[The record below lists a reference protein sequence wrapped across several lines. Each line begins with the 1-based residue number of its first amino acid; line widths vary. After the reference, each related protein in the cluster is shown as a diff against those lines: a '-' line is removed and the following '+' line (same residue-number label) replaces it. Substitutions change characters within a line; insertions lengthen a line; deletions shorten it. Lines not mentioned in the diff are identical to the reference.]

1 MKVLD
6 LFSGIGGFS
15 LGLEWAGMSTVAM
28 CEKDPYCRK
37 ILAKHWPDLTI
48 HEDIRNLDGKEY
60 RNSIDLV
67 AGGFPCQPFSVAGK
81 RKGTDDDRH
90 LWPEMLRVIKEA
102 KPRWV
107 IGENVFGF
115 INMALDDVQA
125 DLEREH
131 YEVRKFVLPAVA
143 VDAKHRRD
151 RIFLV
156 AYSNSPAVWNLPERQ
171 AQGRDNL
178 QAGRQAITPHD
189 GPSQSMANAN
199 EHERWRES
207 STESQ
212 GRESRMEH
220 GSRSSGLTERQPNKT
235 LADTNSSWE
244 LQQEGDQQEIG
255 GWSGNSSQQDVANS
269 YGKGLEI
276 GQDLRENHEQELSPS
291 ERSGSERRED
301 VANSH
306 GTRGEAGLSGQ
317 EPWQEGNSGELDHQG
332 HQQSWREE
340 VREWPAEP
348 CVGRV
353 ADGVPNRVDR
363 IKGLGNAV
371 VPQLIQAIGELVI
384 EADKEMR
391 SGR

>member
-37 ILAKHWPDLTI
+37 ILAKHWPELTI
-48 HEDIRNLDGKEY
+48 HEDIRNLDGKKY

-81 RKGTDDDRH
+81 RKGADDDRH

-143 VDAKHRRD
+143 VDARHRRD

-171 AQGRDNL
+171 AQGRDHL
-178 QAGRQAITPHD
+178 QTGRQAITAHD
-189 GPSQSMANAN
+189 GPSQSMANTN

-220 GSRSSGLTERQPNKT
+220 GSRSSGLTERQPNQA
-235 LADTNSSWE
+235 LANPDSSWE
-244 LQQEGDQQEIG
+244 LQQEGDQQESW

-269 YGKGLEI
+269 
-276 GQDLRENHEQELSPS
+276 
-291 ERSGSERRED
+291 
-301 VANSH
+301 H
-306 GTRGEAGLSGQ
+306 GTRSEAGLSGQ
-317 EPWQEGNSGELDHQG
+317 ESWQEGNSGELDHQG

>member
-81 RKGTDDDRH
+81 RKGSDDDRH

-178 QAGRQAITPHD
+178 QAGRQAITAHD
-189 GPSQSMANAN
+189 GPSQSM
-199 EHERWRES
+199 
-207 STESQ
+207 
-212 GRESRMEH
+212 
-220 GSRSSGLTERQPNKT
+220 
-235 LADTNSSWE
+235 
-244 LQQEGDQQEIG
+244 
-255 GWSGNSSQQDVANS
+255 ANS

>member
-48 HEDIRNLDGKEY
+48 HEDIRNLDGKRYAE
-60 RNSIDLV
+60 SIDLV
-67 AGGFPCQPFSVAGK
+67 CGGFPCQPFSVAGK
-81 RKGTDDDRH
+81 RKGTNDDRH
-90 LWPEMLRVIKEA
+90 LWPEMLRVIKESR
-102 KPRWV
+102 PRWV

-115 INMALDDVQA
+115 VNMALDDVQA

-151 RIFLV
+151 RIILI
-156 AYSNSPAVWNLPERQ
+156 AYSNSPAVWDRTERQ
-171 AQGRDNL
+171 EIGRDHL
-178 QAGRQAITPHD
+178 QAGRQAITPND
-189 GPSQSMANAN
+189 GTAQS
-199 EHERWRES
+199 
-207 STESQ
+207 
-212 GRESRMEH
+212 
-220 GSRSSGLTERQPNKT
+220 
-235 LADTNSSWE
+235 LADTQSE
-244 LQQEGDQQEIG
+244 RVQGLR
-255 GWSGNSSQQDVANS
+255 SG
-269 YGKGLEI
+269 
-276 GQDLRENHEQELSPS
+276 REQEPHAH
-291 ERSGSERRED
+291 ER
-301 VANSH
+301 
-306 GTRGEAGLSGQ
+306 Q
-317 EPWQEGNSGELDHQG
+317 ELPMCESQRPRPAYWE
-332 HQQSWREE
+332 
-340 VREWPAEP
+340 AEP

-363 IKGLGNAV
+363 IRGLGNAV

>member
-15 LGLEWAGMSTVAM
+15 LGLERAGMSTVAM

-48 HEDIRNLDGKEY
+48 HEDIRNLDGKRY

-67 AGGFPCQPFSVAGK
+67 CGGFPCQPFSVAGK
-81 RKGTDDDRH
+81 RKGTNDDRH
-90 LWPEMLRVIKEA
+90 LWPEMLRVIKESR
-102 KPRWV
+102 PRWV

-151 RIFLV
+151 RIILI
-156 AYSNSPAVWNLPERQ
+156 AYSNSPAVWDRTERQ
-171 AQGRDNL
+171 EIGRDHL
-178 QAGRQAITPHD
+178 QAGRQTITPND
-189 GPSQSMANAN
+189 GTAQS
-199 EHERWRES
+199 
-207 STESQ
+207 
-212 GRESRMEH
+212 
-220 GSRSSGLTERQPNKT
+220 
-235 LADTNSSWE
+235 LADTQSE
-244 LQQEGDQQEIG
+244 RVQGLR
-255 GWSGNSSQQDVANS
+255 SG
-269 YGKGLEI
+269 
-276 GQDLRENHEQELSPS
+276 REQEPHAH
-291 ERSGSERRED
+291 ER
-301 VANSH
+301 
-306 GTRGEAGLSGQ
+306 Q
-317 EPWQEGNSGELDHQG
+317 ELPMCESQRPRPAYWE
-332 HQQSWREE
+332 
-340 VREWPAEP
+340 AEP

-363 IKGLGNAV
+363 IRGLGNAV

>member
-48 HEDIRNLDGKEY
+48 HEDIRNLDGKKY

-81 RKGTDDDRH
+81 RKGADDDRH

-143 VDAKHRRD
+143 VDAHHRRD
-151 RIFLV
+151 RIILV

-178 QAGRQAITPHD
+178 QAGRQTITPHD
-189 GPSQSMANAN
+189 GPSQSMAN
-199 EHERWRES
+199 
-207 STESQ
+207 
-212 GRESRMEH
+212 
-220 GSRSSGLTERQPNKT
+220 
-235 LADTNSSWE
+235 TNSSWE

-317 EPWQEGNSGELDHQG
+317 ESWQEGNSGELDHQG

-348 CVGRV
+348 CLGRV

-384 EADKEMR
+384 EADREMR

>member
-15 LGLEWAGMSTVAM
+15 LGLERAGMSTVAM

-48 HEDIRNLDGKEY
+48 HEDIRNLDGKRYAE
-60 RNSIDLV
+60 SIDLV
-67 AGGFPCQPFSVAGK
+67 CGGFPCQPFSVAGK
-81 RKGTDDDRH
+81 RKGTNDDRH
-90 LWPEMLRVIKEA
+90 LWPEMLRVIKESR
-102 KPRWV
+102 PRWV

-151 RIFLV
+151 RIILI
-156 AYSNSPAVWNLPERQ
+156 AYSNSPAVWDRTERQ

-178 QAGRQAITPHD
+178 QAGRKTITPND
-189 GPSQSMANAN
+189 GTAQS
-199 EHERWRES
+199 
-207 STESQ
+207 
-212 GRESRMEH
+212 
-220 GSRSSGLTERQPNKT
+220 
-235 LADTNSSWE
+235 LADTQSE
-244 LQQEGDQQEIG
+244 RVQGL
-255 GWSGNSSQQDVANS
+255 WSG
-269 YGKGLEI
+269 
-276 GQDLRENHEQELSPS
+276 REQEPHAH
-291 ERSGSERRED
+291 ER
-301 VANSH
+301 
-306 GTRGEAGLSGQ
+306 Q
-317 EPWQEGNSGELDHQG
+317 ELPMCESQRPRPAYWE
-332 HQQSWREE
+332 
-340 VREWPAEP
+340 AEP

-363 IKGLGNAV
+363 IRGLGNAV

-384 EADKEMR
+384 KADREMR

>member
-81 RKGTDDDRH
+81 RKGADDDRH

-178 QAGRQAITPHD
+178 QASRQAITPHD

-199 EHERWRES
+199 KHERWRES

-220 GSRSSGLTERQPNKT
+220 GSRSSGLTERQPNQT

-255 GWSGNSSQQDVANS
+255 GWSSNSSQQDVANS

-317 EPWQEGNSGELDHQG
+317 EPWQEGNSGEFDHQG

>member
-48 HEDIRNLDGKEY
+48 HEDIRNLDGKKY

-81 RKGTDDDRH
+81 RKGSDDDRH
-90 LWPEMLRVIKEA
+90 LWPEMRRVIQEA

-143 VDAKHRRD
+143 VDARHRRD
-151 RIFLV
+151 RIILI

-171 AQGRDNL
+171 AQGRDNI

-189 GPSQSMANAN
+189 GPSQSMAN
-199 EHERWRES
+199 
-207 STESQ
+207 
-212 GRESRMEH
+212 
-220 GSRSSGLTERQPNKT
+220 
-235 LADTNSSWE
+235 TNSPRE
-244 LQQEGDQQEIG
+244 LQQKGDQQEIG

-269 YGKGLEI
+269 YCEGLEI
-276 GQDLRENHEQELSPS
+276 GQGFREHTQSELSTI
-291 ERSGSERRED
+291 ERSGCED
-301 VANSH
+301 RAVWS
-306 GTRGEAGLSGQ
+306 
-317 EPWQEGNSGELDHQG
+317 P
-332 HQQSWREE
+332 
-340 VREWPAEP
+340 EP
-348 CVGRV
+348 CLGRV

-363 IKGLGNAV
+363 IKSLGNAV
-371 VPQLIQAIGELVI
+371 VPQLIQTIGELVLA
-384 EADKEMR
+384 ADKEIYAHE
-391 SGR
+391 

>member
-48 HEDIRNLDGKEY
+48 HEDIRNLDGKKY
-60 RNSIDLV
+60 TNSIDLV
-67 AGGFPCQPFSVAGK
+67 CGGFPCQPFSVAGK

-90 LWPEMLRVIKEA
+90 LWPEMLRVIKES

-107 IGENVFGF
+107 IGENVLGF

-151 RIFLV
+151 RIILI
-156 AYSNSPAVWNLPERQ
+156 AYSNSPAIWDIPERQ

-178 QAGRQAITPHD
+178 QAGRQAITTHD
-189 GPSQSMANAN
+189 GSTQSLANTQHDGFSPPS
-199 EHERWRES
+199 ERG
-207 STESQ
+207 STEETVRQ
-212 GRESRMEH
+212 ESKGSKHSLNTERT
-220 GSRSSGLTERQPNKT
+220 GSLSSSRS
-235 LADTNSSWE
+235 
-244 LQQEGDQQEIG
+244 
-255 GWSGNSSQQDVANS
+255 DVANS
-269 YGKGLEI
+269 YCEGLEI
-276 GQDLRENHEQELSPS
+276 GQGFGEHTQSELSTI
-291 ERSGSERRED
+291 ERSGCEERA
-301 VANSH
+301 VWSP
-306 GTRGEAGLSGQ
+306 
-317 EPWQEGNSGELDHQG
+317 EP
-332 HQQSWREE
+332 R
-340 VREWPAEP
+340 
-348 CVGRV
+348 VGRV
-353 ADGVPNRVDR
+353 ANGVPNRVDR

-371 VPQLIQAIGELVI
+371 VPQLIQAIGNLVMQ
-384 EADKEMR
+384 ADKEMR

>member
-48 HEDIRNLDGKEY
+48 HEDIRNLDGKKY

-81 RKGTDDDRH
+81 RKGSDDDRH
-90 LWPEMLRVIKEA
+90 LWPEMRRVIQEA

-189 GPSQSMANAN
+189 GPSQSMAYSNGN
-199 EHERWRES
+199 DRRRGS
-207 STESQ
+207 STEPQ

-220 GSRSSGLTERQPNKT
+220 GSRSSGLTERQPNQT
-235 LADTNSSWE
+235 LANPDSSWE

-255 GWSGNSSQQDVANS
+255 GWSSNSSQQNVANS
-269 YGKGLEI
+269 YGEGLEI

-353 ADGVPNRVDR
+353 ADGIPNRVDR

-371 VPQLIQAIGELVI
+371 VPQLIQAISELVI
-384 EADKEMR
+384 EADREMR

>member
-48 HEDIRNLDGKEY
+48 HEDIRNLDGKKY
-60 RNSIDLV
+60 TNAIDLV

-81 RKGTDDDRH
+81 RKGANDDRH
-90 LWPEMLRVIKEA
+90 LWPEMRRVIQEA

-143 VDAKHRRD
+143 VDARHRRD

-156 AYSNSPAVWNLPERQ
+156 AYSNSPAVWTFPERQ

-189 GPSQSMANAN
+189 GPSQSMAN
-199 EHERWRES
+199 
-207 STESQ
+207 
-212 GRESRMEH
+212 
-220 GSRSSGLTERQPNKT
+220 
-235 LADTNSSWE
+235 
-244 LQQEGDQQEIG
+244 
-255 GWSGNSSQQDVANS
+255 S
-269 YGKGLEI
+269 YGEGLEI
-276 GQDLRENHEQELSPS
+276 GQGFREHAQSELSTI
-291 ERSGSERRED
+291 ERSGCED
-301 VANSH
+301 RAVWS
-306 GTRGEAGLSGQ
+306 
-317 EPWQEGNSGELDHQG
+317 
-332 HQQSWREE
+332 
-340 VREWPAEP
+340 AEP

-384 EADKEMR
+384 EADREMR

>member
-48 HEDIRNLDGKEY
+48 HEDIRNLDGKKY

-81 RKGTDDDRH
+81 RKGSDDDRH
-90 LWPEMLRVIKEA
+90 LWPEMRRVIQEA

-143 VDAKHRRD
+143 VDARHRRD

-189 GPSQSMANAN
+189 GPSQSMAYSNGN
-199 EHERWRES
+199 DRRRGS
-207 STESQ
+207 STEPQ

-220 GSRSSGLTERQPNKT
+220 GSGSSGLTERQPNQT
-235 LADTNSSWE
+235 L
-244 LQQEGDQQEIG
+244 
-255 GWSGNSSQQDVANS
+255 ANS
-269 YGKGLEI
+269 YSEGLEI

-332 HQQSWREE
+332 HQQSWRKGS
-340 VREWPAEP
+340 REWPAEP